1 MTAVLTLQDRLD
13 FGAAAELKDAI
24 LKQVGSD
31 LEIDASS
38 VSHMGTLC
46 LQILISASK
55 DWADSG
61 HKFSLKAPSDI
72 CITQLS
78 LHGFSADTLTGVTSI

>member
-1 MTAVLTLQDRLD
+1 MTAALRLQDRLD
-13 FGAAAELKDAI
+13 FGAAADLKDSI

-46 LQILISASK
+46 LQILIAASK
-55 DWADSG
+55 DWANSG
-61 HKFSLKAPSDI
+61 HKFSLKSPSET

-78 LHGFSADTLTGVTSI
+78 LHGFSAETLTGVTST